1 MSRIAHLLQ
10 LPARSIHK
18 SMKWVKVW
26 VRSLLQ
32 QAGVPAAGKAGSL
45 SKWIVRCCMVAF
57 IFLALTNR
65 LALAQQPQPLQSFG
79 YVGISDYL
87 QSHPGQPVAA
97 DWDFFGTDPPP
108 STPDAIIDITG
119 RLALLQNNIGVLG
132 QPHPV
137 KAYIDVSQV
146 FWRPDPL
153 PPADPTHF
161 VFRADYVDRW
171 IQFKNAQGVYFQ
183 PDQIG
188 RYVFAFNVFNEPRV
202 WDGHMSDIQKV
213 AALLKCPVTP
223 SPTDPNPDCQRTGGF
238 PFIPTTIIE
247 FGGQVA
253 DPAYVNFPLADY
265 VDWYGIDLFGVHPD
279 SSGAKVQDAMDR
291 YRSMMA
297 PLAHS
302 QQKVFYTI
310 DGFYDTGLHPCLVR
324 DDMPGI
330 AQEWFNVASR
340 DQTAITTGVFLLP
353 DLLDSKHNRIG
364 EGSASLGPDVLEKQ
378 AHIWQSIHDAKGP
391 AYEGNL
397 ENSNCRTISGW
408 AWDSNQS
415 DNSLLGTTGYNGNPA
430 YLDYFV
436 DGIFFNYLPA
446 RDPRPDIGKGTGFH
460 GFTIPTP
467 DYAKDGGLHTI
478 NVRYSGTKTDLP
490 GSPHSFSC
498 APPSFLLASGLLG
511 QFYSQSVW
519 NGGTPSNYNFDL
531 VGGQL
536 PPGLMVDSSGT
547 LVGVPTTSG
556 SFAFTVKATGKRRAV
571 LHPPSGCT
579 TIPTLLNTSTNSF
592 SVTIQCGGSACSSQL
607 EGYNDGSNG
616 DNIWGWAWDKSQPS
630 GQIQVDIYESSADVV
645 PDGTPLLARVNANL
659 FRQDLLDAGKGD
671 GNHAF
676 VFPVPESLK
685 DGNTHRIHATFAGTK
700 TELSW
705 SPRTI
710 VASSARFVGV
720 HSSNDCNR
728 IDGFA
733 VDNWQPNTPIDVNIF
748 DSGVLLASMVAN
760 YDSLT
765 VPATGGN
772 GTHGFLYYTPD
783 RLKDGNTHQITVT
796 FKSSGQQLSSTNR
809 LLSCPA
815 VPPPSSPSW
824 EGWFDN
830 VTCDRVDG
838 WAWDANRPN
847 SPVDIGLFAD
857 GARVATLTANY
868 FGQDLLD
875 AHKGN
880 GVHRYLYYLPDFL
893 KDGVTHHITAQI
905 VGPNTDLPISSPITN
920 GSISCAAMPQPGP
933 PPPHAIANTSIGG
946 GSTASSGSAIGFTP
960 AVNVTFSSVSNAGFT
975 SFTPINPV
983 NLPLLPDGYSYAHAT
998 INPSAF
1004 DISTT
1009 AGYSGAI
1016 SIAFTVLSE
1025 NDPSEFSLLRVL
1037 HLEGGGWVDRTSF
1050 ASMSTHQVAA
1060 SVGSLSPFVIAR
1072 LSQGPISSNVGISS
1086 RGSSVYGQSVTFT
1099 AQVSGLGIDIVPGG
1113 TATFRD
1119 GAQDL
1124 GTVLIDRSAQAT
1136 LTTSLL
1142 SAGSHNI
1149 TVIYNGDPIFPSS
1162 FAQMVQ
1168 VVSPAS
1174 LLVSAANASRQYGT
1188 ANPLLSGAISG
1199 LQNNDNITAV
1209 FDSTAAPTSSIGT
1222 YSITS
1227 TLSDPDGKLGNYTVA
1242 AQNGVLTVT
1251 AAPLTVTA
1259 NNASR
1264 FYGDV
1269 NPAFTGTI
1277 SGLLNGDNITAS
1289 YQSSATAGSIVG
1301 TYAITIILSD
1311 PGGSLGNY
1319 SVSQN
1324 AGSLTVQAAPLQIVA
1339 NNKTKMYGDPIPVLD
1354 GTITGV
1360 RNGDTNIQA
1369 QYSITANS
1377 QSLVGTYPITATLFD
1392 PNGRSGNYSV
1402 TIQNGTLTVTRSAVA
1417 LANPVL
1423 SPSGGTSSP
1432 GQTVTLT
1439 EPTSSAAA
1447 IHYTVDGTT
1456 PTAASPLY
1464 TGPILL
1470 NAGSTTLKAMAT
1482 QPEYTDSAV
1491 SSGGYF
1497 IRIPVSTTPASQTI
1511 LGCANGNYTISI
1523 PAVSALS
1530 GSSIALSISGLPT
1543 GATAGFS
1550 PPSIG
1555 SPGSSTLTVTPS
1567 SSTPPVNYS
1576 LIITATTGSYTG
1588 TSTVTLVVQDFTASV
1603 TSPSQAVTA
1612 GGSASYGV
1620 STTANNSFAG
1630 SVALSMSGLPAGA
1643 SATFSP
1649 VSITGSGASTL
1660 IITTSTSTPVGTYS
1674 LTLAASSGC
1683 RVRTLP
1689 LTLVVN
1695 APPPSGPNITSL
1707 SPVAGPVGTA
1717 VTITGSN
1724 FGATQGS
1731 STVTF
1736 NGTAATA
1743 TAWNAGSI
1751 STSVPLGAKTGN
1763 VVVTAG
1769 GTASNGVSFTVQD
1782 DAVHI
1787 FGTNCSTCGWQVTDF
1802 TIQASPLYGYTI
1814 RSGDILYFYQ
1824 WQNTSSVAGIEVC
1837 FPSGEGVA
1845 CADNGLTVDQDNK
1858 PVHADTITGVT
1869 HFRRVDLSPNAGQ
1882 TLSQIS
1888 FHSHGTTKAGRW
1900 DVYFSNVQIVSA
1912 DGSVRSIFV
1921 TGSAPSLF
1929 KSSSFGVTGTGSAIE
1944 HNHVW

>member
-1 MSRIAHLLQ
+1 MSRTAHLLQ
-10 LPARSIHK
+10 LPTYSMHK
-18 SMKWVKVW
+18 TMESVKVW
-26 VRSLLQ
+26 GRSLHE
-32 QAGVPAAGKAGSL
+32 ADAPAAGKPGAL
-45 SKWIVRCCMVAF
+45 SKWIVRCWTVVF
-57 IFLALTNR
+57 IFLMLINR
-65 LALAQQPQPLQSFG
+65 SALAQQQQPLKSFG
-79 YVGISDYL
+79 YVGIADYL

-97 DWDFFGTDPPP
+97 DWDFFGTDPPAG
-108 STPDAIIDITG
+108 TPDAIVDVAG
-119 RLALLQNNIGVLG
+119 RLALLQSNIGVLG
-132 QPHPV
+132 QPHPI
-137 KAYIDVSQV
+137 KGYIDVSQV

-153 PPADPTHF
+153 PPADPTTF

-171 IQFKNAQGVYFQ
+171 IQFKNAQGAYFQ
-183 PDQIG
+183 PDQIS

-202 WDGHMSDIQKV
+202 WNGLMSDIQKV

-223 SPTDPNPDCQRTGGF
+223 SPTDPNPDCWRTGGF
-238 PFIPTTIIE
+238 PFIPTTIVE

-253 DPAYVNFPLADY
+253 DPNYPKLFPLADY
-265 VDWYGIDLFGVHPD
+265 VDWYGVDFFGIHPD
-279 SSGAKVQDAMDR
+279 HDPKVATAMDH
-291 YRSMMA
+291 YRTMMA
-297 PLAHS
+297 PLANS
-302 QQKVFYTI
+302 QRKVFYSI
-310 DGFYDTGLHPCLVR
+310 DGFYDKALHPCLAR

-330 AQEWFNVASR
+330 AQEWFNVASS
-340 DQTAITTGVFLLP
+340 DQGAILAGVFLLP
-353 DLLDSKHNRIG
+353 DLFDKNHVRTG
-364 EGSASLGPDVLEKQ
+364 EGSATLGPDVLEKQ
-378 AHIWQSIHDAKGP
+378 AHIWQSISNGLGP
-391 AYEGNL
+391 AYEGHL
-397 ENSNCRTISGW
+397 ENSDCRTISGW

-415 DNSLLGTTGYNGNPA
+415 DYSLLGTPGYISNPV
-430 YLDYFV
+430 YLDFFI
-436 DGIFFNYLPA
+436 DGTWFAYRPV
-446 RDPRPDIGKGTGFH
+446 RDARPDIGKGNGFH

-467 DYAKDGGLHTI
+467 DVAKDGRLHTI
-478 NVRYSGTKTDLP
+478 NVRYSGTKTDLL
-490 GSPHSFSC
+490 GSPQYFSC
-498 APPSFLLASGLLG
+498 SPPTFLLASGILG

-519 NGGTPSNYNFDL
+519 NGGTPGNYNFDV
-531 VGGQL
+531 VGGQV
-536 PPGLMVDSSGT
+536 PPGMVVDASGT
-547 LVGVPTTSG
+547 LAGVPSTAGTFS
-556 SFAFTVKATGKRRAV
+556 FTVKATGRRRAV
-571 LHPPSGCT
+571 NPVCVGT
-579 TIPTLLNTSTNSF
+579 APTLNTSTNSF
-592 SVTIQCGGSACSSQL
+592 SVTIQCGGGSCSSQL

-630 GQIQVDIYESSADVV
+630 GQVQVDIYESSADVV
-645 PDGTPLLARVNANL
+645 PDGTPLLARVNATL
-659 FRQDLLDAGKGD
+659 FRQDLVDAGKGD

-710 VASSARFVGV
+710 LASSARFVGV

-748 DSGVLLASMVAN
+748 DSGALLASMVAN

-847 SPVDIGLFAD
+847 SPIDIAMFAD
-857 GARVATLTANY
+857 GAPIATLTANY

-905 VGPNTDLPISSPITN
+905 IGQNTDLSISSPITN
-920 GSISCAAMPQPGP
+920 GNVSCAAMPEPGP
-933 PPPHAIANTSIGG
+933 PPPHAIANTSVGG
-946 GSTASSGSAIGFTP
+946 GSTASSGAAIGFTP
-960 AVNVTFSSVSNAGFT
+960 AVNVTFSSVSAAGFT
-975 SFTPINPV
+975 SFTPINPT
-983 NLPLLPDGYSYAHAT
+983 NLPLLPDGYSYTHAT
-998 INPSAF
+998 INPAAF

-1037 HLEGGGWVDRTSF
+1037 HLEGGVWIDRTSF
-1050 ASMSTHQVAA
+1050 VSMNTHQIGA

-1086 RGSSVYGQSVTFT
+1086 RGSSVYGQNVTFT
-1099 AQVSGLGIDIVPGG
+1099 AQVSGVGIDIVPEG
-1113 TATFRD
+1113 TVTFRD
-1119 GAQDL
+1119 AATVL
-1124 GTVLIDRSAQAT
+1124 GTALIDRSAQAT

-1142 SAGSHNI
+1142 SAGNHNI
-1149 TVIYNGDPIFPSS
+1149 TVSYNGDSIFPSS

-1174 LLVSAANASRQYGT
+1174 LLVSAANASRQYGA
-1188 ANPLLSGAISG
+1188 ANPLFSGAISG

-1209 FDSTAAPTSSIGT
+1209 FDSTATPAGSVGSYPV
-1222 YSITS
+1222 TS
-1227 TLSDPDGKLGNYTVA
+1227 TLSDPGSKLGNYTIAV
-1242 AQNGVLTVT
+1242 QNGVLTVT

-1264 FYGDV
+1264 LYGDV

-1289 YQSSATAGSIVG
+1289 YQSSASAGSIVG
-1301 TYAITIILSD
+1301 TYAITATLSD
-1311 PGGSLGNY
+1311 PGGRLGNY

-1354 GTITGV
+1354 GTITGI

-1369 QYSITANS
+1369 QYSTTANS

-1402 TIQNGTLTVTRSAVA
+1402 TIQNGTLTVTRSTVA

-1423 SPSGGTSSP
+1423 SPSGGTFSP

-1456 PTAASPLY
+1456 PTAASPVY

-1497 IRIPVSTTPASQTI
+1497 IRIPVSTTPASQII
-1511 LGCANGNYTISI
+1511 LGCANASYTISI

-1543 GATAGFS
+1543 GATASFS
-1550 PPSIG
+1550 PPSIS
-1555 SPGSSTLTVTPS
+1555 SPGSSTLTITPS
-1567 SSTPPVNYS
+1567 SSTPPGNYS

-1612 GGSASYGV
+1612 GGSASYAV

-1689 LTLVVN
+1689 LILVVN
-1695 APPPSGPNITSL
+1695 APPPTGPNITSL
-1707 SPVAGPVGTA
+1707 SPTAGPVGTA
-1717 VTITGSN
+1717 VTISGSN
-1724 FGATQGS
+1724 FGTTQGS
-1731 STVTF
+1731 VTF
-1736 NGTAATA
+1736 NGTIAAA
-1743 TAWNAGSI
+1743 TAWNASSI
-1751 STSVPLGAKTGN
+1751 STSVPRGATTGN

-1787 FGTNCSTCGWQVTDF
+1787 FGTNCSTCGWQTTDF

-1837 FPSGEGVA
+1837 FPGGEGNS

-1858 PVHADTITGVT
+1858 PIHADTIIGAT

-1888 FHSHGTTKAGRW
+1888 FHSHGSTKAGRW
-1900 DVYFSNVQIVSA
+1900 DAYFSNLQIVSA

-1921 TGSAPSLF
+1921 TGSTPGLF
-1929 KSSSFGVTGTGSAIE
+1929 VSSSFGVTGVGSAIE